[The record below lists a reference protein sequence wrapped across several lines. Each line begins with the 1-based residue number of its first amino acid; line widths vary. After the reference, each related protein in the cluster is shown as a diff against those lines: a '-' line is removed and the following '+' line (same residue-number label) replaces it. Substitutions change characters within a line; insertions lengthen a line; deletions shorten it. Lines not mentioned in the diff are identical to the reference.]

1 MRLSE
6 RVMINNC
13 NIYWFLFS
21 LFITVA
27 TVFNCLGWDA
37 WSPPP
42 GLTSSHV
49 AVRPHWP
56 PGTDS
61 HIPTGMTQ
69 NEHSSRRSS
78 AHVDLIPP
86 TQRFPRRSFPEENTG
101 RLKIRRGSE
110 SECVCVC
117 VCVCVCACMRVWLL
131 LKCRAV
137 MLEKNRRTRSQRAFR
152 MLSKSRF
159 RGTRNLWSLWNKGE
173 GLIGLKL

>member
-6 RVMINNC
+6 RGMINNC

-21 LFITVA
+21 VFITVA

-101 RLKIRRGSE
+101 RLKIRRWSE

-117 VCVCVCACMRVWLL
+117 VCVCVPACVCGCCWSVGQW
-131 LKCRAV
+131 CW
-137 MLEKNRRTRSQRAFR
+137 RRTGGWYHRGPSRCCQKVDLEAQEISGAFE
-152 MLSKSRF
+152 
-159 RGTRNLWSLWNKGE
+159 TRVKAWSD
-173 GLIGLKL
+173 